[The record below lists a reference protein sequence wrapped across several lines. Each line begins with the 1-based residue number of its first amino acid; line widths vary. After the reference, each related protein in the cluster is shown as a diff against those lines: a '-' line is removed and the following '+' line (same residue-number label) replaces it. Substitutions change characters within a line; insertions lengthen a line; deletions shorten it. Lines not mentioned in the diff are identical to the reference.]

1 MMAEW
6 LFGAA
11 AFAAFADV
19 DPLRS
24 EPVVVLDNLD
34 TYENRHA
41 GLVRIPWVGA
51 IALIESS
58 RTTVPKDSVEGAPIA
73 CHLIASPK
81 CPRPQENGA
90 YRERWRPIFGDVRLR
105 ENRH

>member
-11 AFAAFADV
+11 AFAAFAEPSTHF
-19 DPLRS
+19 DPR
-24 EPVVVLDNLD
+24 PAVVLDNLD
-34 TYENRHA
+34 AYENRHA
-41 GLVRIPWVGA
+41 GLVRIPWVGT
-51 IALIESS
+51 IALIESI

-81 CPRPQENGA
+81 CPRPPEIDALMPVIRSSLVFTGIC
-90 YRERWRPIFGDVRLR
+90 R
-105 ENRH
+105 